1 MSEHPDENRMLVT
14 VKVSG
19 FLPAVLAVRL
29 ALDGLSDLGM
39 IHLVHR

>member
-1 MSEHPDENRMLVT
+1 MLVT

-19 FLPAVLAVRL
+19 LPAGAGVRL